1 MTEPNLELVQREM
14 ALFAAEGQYGW
25 RRVLGAD
32 VALLVGLPNVQTQL
46 ATSTTPEI
54 DPDAE
59 LNAIVAAT
67 TEAIEHLRQ
76 PFRDAAREQFGFTDP
91 NPKAPRK
98 KGARETDA
106 AEKLGISKRTYEL
119 PSAKYGGASPRDQII
134 RLVARALCGVSD
146 PISFITERESG
157 ADDKAV
163 ANGGWTTSIA
173 LRFVTRHRW
182 PAVIA
187 SISILAVVILAVTLL
202 GHGRGRSDTSTVDI
216 GRAFAQAP
224 THVRRPFETVDET
237 AGITLKVCM
246 ARVGCR
252 DPSAKQVVA
261 ARPGD
266 LVSFRLD
273 LNDSYEEPIARMNL
287 AASTATHNGVT
298 EVTVVAEWKVPLATA
313 AIESR
318 TETARVAV
326 QDVTPSGLPR
336 LVYVPGTT
344 KLYTLID
351 THVPEEVLSLSLP
364 DGLFT
369 SSGLTLEQ
377 VGPRRQ
383 YPTIRLADV
392 SNIHF
397 DMRVATGGL

>member
-32 VALLVGLPNVQTQL
+32 VALLVSLPNVQKQL
-46 ATSTTPEI
+46 AAPTTSEV
-54 DPDAE
+54 DPDAA

-67 TEAIEHLRQ
+67 KEAVEHLRQ

-91 NPKAPRK
+91 NPQAPRK

-134 RLVARALCGVSD
+134 RLVARVLC
-146 PISFITERESG
+146 G
-157 ADDKAV
+157 ADDRA
-163 ANGGWTTSIA
+163 AADGARTASIV
-173 LRFVTRHRW
+173 LRFIAGHRW
-182 PAVIA
+182 PAVMA
-187 SISILAVVILAVTLL
+187 GISIVGVVILAVTLL
-202 GHGRGRSDTSTVDI
+202 GHGQGQGDASAIDI

-224 THVRRPFETVDET
+224 TRSRRPFETGDEA

-246 ARVGCR
+246 ARIGCS
-252 DPSAKQVVA
+252 DPPATQALDV
-261 ARPGD
+261 RPGD
-266 LVSFRLD
+266 LVSFRPD

-298 EVTVVAEWKVPLATA
+298 EVTVVAEWKPPLATT
-313 AIESR
+313 AIESQ
-318 TETARVAV
+318 TATARAAV
-326 QDVTPSGLPR
+326 QDATPSGLPR

-351 THVPEEVLSLSLP
+351 THVPEEVLSLNLP

-369 SSGLTLEQ
+369 SSGITLEQ

-383 YPTIRLADV
+383 HPVIRLPDV
-392 SNIHF
+392 GNIHF
-397 DMRVATGGL
+397 DMQVTNGGL